1 LAHPR
6 AKDFA
11 LFLFVISAAASG
23 YLFIEYLR
31 HFSRVAL
38 VAAAYGKTLTIYYY
52 FVRLFGDRIYALS
65 FWCAIVL
72 TLCLQYLLPAKRAQK
87 IFSVSFAQDVV
98 WFFYEMMLNAL
109 ILVFYVEYLTRYYH
123 QRFSSLTI
131 TPFSQSPGWVRF
143 LLALL
148 LVDFL
153 YWIQHYCL
161 HKVPLLWQ
169 FHALHHSQK
178 ELNYFTD
185 FRYHVVEYVVRYTF
199 LIIPFL
205 ILRLDPPVI
214 AAFVVFQKCYSHFY
228 HGNIRTNL
236 GPLKYILVTPQ
247 SHRVHHSLETE
258 HRDKNFG
265 AIFSVWDF
273 ILGTQCKSFGVYPE
287 TGVADGAFPHEQKIG
302 LKSLLLTPL
311 SQLLYPFLVL
321 IRPFLSSAKAM
332 STQTEAPVSARIL
345 E

>member
-1 LAHPR
+1 M
-6 AKDFA
+6 
-11 LFLFVISAAASG
+11 SAAASG
-23 YLFIEYLR
+23 YLLIEYLP
-31 HFSRVAL
+31 HFSATTL
-38 VAAAYGKTLTIYYY
+38 LAATYGKTLTIYYY
-52 FVRLFGDRIYALS
+52 FVRLFADRVYALS

-72 TLCLQYLLPAKRAQK
+72 TLGLQRLLPAKHAQR
-87 IFSVSFAQDVV
+87 IFSVGFAQDVV

-109 ILVFYVEYLTRYYH
+109 ILVFYVEYLTRFYH
-123 QRFSSLTI
+123 QHFSSLTI
-131 TPFSQSPGWVRF
+131 TSLSRSPGWVRF

-153 YWIQHYCL
+153 YWVQHYCL
-161 HKVPLLWQ
+161 HKVPLLWR

-199 LIIPFL
+199 LIVPFL
-205 ILRLDPPVI
+205 ILQLDPPVI
-214 AAFVVFQKCYSHFY
+214 AVFAVFQKCYSHFY

-236 GPLKYILVTPQ
+236 GSFKYILVTPQ
-247 SHRVHHSLETE
+247 SHRVHHSRETE

-273 ILGTQCKSFGVYPE
+273 LLGTQCKSFAAYPE
-287 TGVADGAFPHEQKIG
+287 TGVADKAFPHEQKME

-311 SQLLYPFLVL
+311 SQLLYPFLVV
-321 IRPFLSSAKAM
+321 IRPCLSSDEIM
-332 STQTEAPVSARIL
+332 STNTEAPVSARVL

>member
-1 LAHPR
+1 MAIPR
-6 AKDFA
+6 AHGFA
-11 LFLFVISAAASG
+11 LFSFGTLAIASG
-23 YLFIEYLR
+23 YFVVEYLP
-31 HFSRVAL
+31 HSSLVAL
-38 VAAAYGKTLTIYYY
+38 YTMTRGTLLKINTY
-52 FVRLFGDRIYALS
+52 FVSLLEIRIFALS

-72 TLCLQYLLPAKRAQK
+72 TLGLQRLLPAKQAQK
-87 IFSVSFAQDVV
+87 IFSIGFAQDAV
-98 WFFYEMMLNAL
+98 WFFYETLLNAL

-123 QRFSSLTI
+123 QYFSRLTI
-131 TPFSQSPGWVRF
+131 TSLSQSPGWARF

-153 YWIQHYCL
+153 YWLQHYCL
-161 HKVPLLWQ
+161 HKSPLLWR

-205 ILRLDPPVI
+205 ILQLDPPTI
-214 AAFVVFQKCYSHFY
+214 AAFVIFQRCYSHFY

-236 GPLKYILVTPQ
+236 GPLKYLLVTPQ
-247 SHRVHHSLETE
+247 SHRVHHSLEAE
-258 HRDKNFG
+258 HQDQNFG

-273 ILGTQCKSFGVYPE
+273 ILGTQCKTFTAYPE
-287 TGVADGAFPHEQKIG
+287 TGIADEAFPHEREAR

-311 SQLLYPFLVL
+311 SQLLYPFLVTVRADASL
-321 IRPFLSSAKAM
+321 NPTFRSERQGSKV
-332 STQTEAPVSARIL
+332 E
-345 E
+345 